1 MADDAESGHEQS
13 EESRSPVGLIV
24 AGIAAAILA
33 IFIASNTQDTEVKFW
48 WLDTSLP
55 LWSVIVISVALGV
68 VIGWSFGAWR
78 RRRKRNPRT

>member
-1 MADDAESGHEQS
+1 MADDAGSSHEPS
-13 EESRSPVGLIV
+13 EESRSPVWLIV

-55 LWSVIVISVALGV
+55 LWSVIIISVALGI

-78 RRRKRNPRT
+78 RRRKRSPRT

>member
-1 MADDAESGHEQS
+1 MADDEDSTERS
-13 EESRSPVGLIV
+13 TEESRSPVWLIV

-33 IFIASNTQDTEVKFW
+33 IFIASNTQDAEVKFW

-55 LWSVIVISVALGV
+55 LWSVIIISVALGV

-78 RRRKRNPRT
+78 RRRKRNPRA